1 MDPEELGFRAGDVIE
16 VLDMSDKDWWFGVI
30 EDREGWFPAA
40 FVRVGSL
47 EHGTETSQGTDMITI
62 STHPTHYGVS
72 YRREKYIKP
81 VTDLNISA
89 HRASTTTH

>member
-47 EHGTETSQGTDMITI
+47 EHGTETSQGTEMITI
-62 STHPTHYGVS
+62 STQPTHYWVS

-81 VTDLNISA
+81 VTDLKISA
-89 HRASTTTH
+89 HRASKTTH